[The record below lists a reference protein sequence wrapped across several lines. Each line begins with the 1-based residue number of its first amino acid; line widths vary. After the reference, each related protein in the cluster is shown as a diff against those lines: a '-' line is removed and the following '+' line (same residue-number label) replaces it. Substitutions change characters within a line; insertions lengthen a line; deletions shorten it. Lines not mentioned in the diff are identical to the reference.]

1 MKTQVHLA
9 VAGVQILVRG
19 DKREITATELV
30 DTILLY
36 MEQARTP

>member
-19 DKREITATELV
+19 DRRENSATELV
-30 DTILLY
+30 DTILLH
-36 MEQARTP
+36 MEKA